1 MKEKENVIE
10 ILRKSSESI
19 IPTYTYFTL
28 RESTSHTK
36 SFASLFAPLVF
47 VESSSTEK
55 ALTSNNFGPSPE
67 KRRRRR
73 RFRKLLVF
81 QFCKSSP
88 SVYLFF
94 RRRKGKVCKSDLTL
108 MFCNRQKGRKL
119 SLPQNLKINNVCEAC
134 PLEATFR
141 KHTIV
146 YVGD

>member
-47 VESSSTEK
+47 VESSSTET
-55 ALTSNNFGPSPE
+55 ALTICSNNFGPSPE

-94 RRRKGKVCKSDLTL
+94 RRGKGRVCKSGFNFDVL
-108 MFCNRQKGRKL
+108 
-119 SLPQNLKINNVCEAC
+119 
-134 PLEATFR
+134 
-141 KHTIV
+141 
-146 YVGD
+146 